1 MVFYLT
7 RSRIHGERT
16 GGSLCVRLFRKQVG
30 AYSKNCKYQRSLP
43 KKILFSSLSLSLSLS
58 QFANG
63 LSPPFSPMFYTRS
76 SLLFIFNRICKN
88 FFNIWIYPDRT
99 EIKIA
104 NINARSKKILFPF
117 FSLFSQFTNGL
128 FLYVDILCIFFFYS
142 FSTEYVKLSLTFGYR
157 CGSRSLHSFNLL
169 SVYNP
174 HQRQVKRVLMNSW
187 ILRLYCLSHFSTTI
201 FFFYHSLP
209 LRFPLNN
216 SRKIRQ
222 GIEEGDNNSSER
234 VTLFRRRT
242 FRKFEREKTIIR
254 NLDKI

>member
-16 GGSLCVRLFRKQVG
+16 GGSLCVRLFRKQVHTRKI
-30 AYSKNCKYQRSLP
+30 ANINARSRKRYYSP
-43 KKILFSSLSLSLSLS
+43 LSLSLSLS

-142 FSTEYVKLSLTFGYR
+142 FSTVYVKLSLTFGYR

-174 HQRQVKRVLMNSW
+174 HQRQVKRVLMNS
-187 ILRLYCLSHFSTTI
+187 
-201 FFFYHSLP
+201 
-209 LRFPLNN
+209 
-216 SRKIRQ
+216 
-222 GIEEGDNNSSER
+222 
-234 VTLFRRRT
+234 
-242 FRKFEREKTIIR
+242 
-254 NLDKI
+254 

>member
-1 MVFYLT
+1 MLPTKWSDGILSDAFANT
-7 RSRIHGERT
+7 WGENGRL
-16 GGSLCVRLFRKQVG
+16 SLCP
-30 AYSKNCKYQRSLP
+30 SLQETGRC
-43 KKILFSSLSLSLSLS
+43 ILEKLQISTLAPEKDTILLSLSLSLS

-142 FSTEYVKLSLTFGYR
+142 FSTVYVKLSLTFGYR

-174 HQRQVKRVLMNSW
+174 KIGQTR
-187 ILRLYCLSHFSTTI
+187 SHEFDYIVSHI
-201 FFFYHSLP
+201 FPPPYFFF
-209 LRFPLNN
+209 
-216 SRKIRQ
+216 I
-222 GIEEGDNNSSER
+222 I
-234 VTLFRRRT
+234 LFR
-242 FRKFEREKTIIR
+242 
-254 NLDKI
+254 

>member
-1 MVFYLT
+1 MG
-7 RSRIHGERT
+7 RERT
-16 GGSLCVRLFRKQVG
+16 ALSVSVSSGNRC
-30 AYSKNCKYQRSLP
+30 
-43 KKILFSSLSLSLSLS
+43 ILEKLQISTLAPEKDTILLSLSLSLS

-142 FSTEYVKLSLTFGYR
+142 FSTGYVKLSLTFGYR

-174 HQRQVKRVLMNSW
+174 KIGQTRSHEFVNPSI
-187 ILRLYCLSHFSTTI
+187 ILSLTFFHHHI
-201 FFFYHSLP
+201 FFLSF
-209 LRFPLNN
+209 
-216 SRKIRQ
+216 
-222 GIEEGDNNSSER
+222 SSVEISPEQFSQDTPR
-234 VTLFRRRT
+234 YRRR
-242 FRKFEREKTIIR
+242 R
-254 NLDKI
+254 